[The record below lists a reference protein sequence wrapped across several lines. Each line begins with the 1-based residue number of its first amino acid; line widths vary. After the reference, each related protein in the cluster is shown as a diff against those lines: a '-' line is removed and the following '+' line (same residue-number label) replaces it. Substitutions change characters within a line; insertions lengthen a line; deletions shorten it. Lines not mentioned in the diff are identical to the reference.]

1 VKSPKQRSEG
11 PVRRPRDRAR
21 AWVALVPLL
30 VCLVAGPLAAAPAA
44 RHDPSSAPRV
54 LGPTGDVTSPPSY
67 RIVGE
72 DGAEIVWALTGPTPG
87 SGRGSSPLDTGP
99 LGQAQ
104 GEYALVA
111 AQREGE
117 RGEFSRPAVVRFR
130 IRAPEPPPDT
140 TPPSGG
146 AIGLPDLGN
155 SRTISVALLAQS
167 QDSAPGAIRYGLSE
181 SSTTPPQPLS
191 AAPFPRQFT
200 LAPGDGAHTVW
211 LWAIDSRGNA
221 AAVASAATVLDTV
234 APAVRPDSAP
244 AAGAA
249 GQPLTAA
256 VAVGFSEPVRPVSD
270 RNLSLCADPCRTPVA
285 ATVTYDADGRGA
297 RLVPAAPL
305 AAATRYQV
313 RLSGILDLAGNALAG
328 LGVGTPW
335 TFTTAR
341 AASPPAG
348 GASAPGA
355 PVVTQGRPAPTA
367 GGPST
372 PAAGSSTGP
381 PAASGVAPSLG
392 RLPNARLLRPAAG
405 SRLGTLRPT
414 LRWRRHPGA
423 RLYNVQ
429 IFAGKRK
436 VLSAFPRK
444 PSLRVPA
451 GILKPGVTYV
461 WRVWPFAR
469 KGYTVR
475 PLGLSAFS
483 IRPAA
488 RR

>member
-1 VKSPKQRSEG
+1 VKSPKQRNEG
-11 PVRRPRDRAR
+11 AIRRPRDRA
-21 AWVALVPLL
+21 WVWLALVLL
-30 VCLVAGPLAAAPAA
+30 LLCLVAGPLAAAPAA
-44 RHDPSSAPRV
+44 RHDPPSAPSIQ
-54 LGPTGDVTSPPSY
+54 GPTGDVTSPPSY

-87 SGRGSSPLDTGP
+87 LGRGSSPLDTGP

-104 GEYALVA
+104 GDYTLVA
-111 AQREGE
+111 VQREDD
-117 RGEFSRPAVVRFR
+117 RAAFSRPAVVRFR

-146 AIGLPDLGN
+146 AIGVPALGN

-181 SSTTPPQPLS
+181 SSTTAPQPLS
-191 AAPFPRQFT
+191 AAAFPRQFT
-200 LAPGDGAHTVW
+200 LAPGEGAHTVW
-211 LWAIDSRGNA
+211 LWAVDSRGNA
-221 AAVASAATVLDTV
+221 GPVASAATVLDTA
-234 APAVRPDSAP
+234 APTVRADSAP

-256 VAVGFSEPVRPVSD
+256 VAVGFSEPVRPVTD

-285 ATVTYDADGRGA
+285 ARITVDADGRGA
-297 RLVPAAPL
+297 RLVPTAPL
-305 AAATRYQV
+305 APATRYQG
-313 RLSGILDLAGNALAG
+313 RLSGVLDLAGNALGG

-341 AASPPAG
+341 AAAAPAG
-348 GASAPGA
+348 GGSSPAA
-355 PVVTQGRPAPTA
+355 PVASGGLAPTT
-367 GGPST
+367 GGAVTATPS
-372 PAAGSSTGP
+372 SGP
-381 PAASGVAPSLG
+381 PAASGVVPTLG
-392 RLPNARLLRPAAG
+392 KLQNARLLRPAAG
-405 SRLGTLRPT
+405 TRLATLRPT

-436 VLSAFPRK
+436 VLSAFPRTA
-444 PSLRVPA
+444 SLRIPA
-451 GILKPGVTYV
+451 GILKPGVTYL
-461 WRVWPFAR
+461 WRVWPYAR
-469 KGYTVR
+469 KGYTAR